1 MQSGLPVAE
10 CYGRLQPGE
19 PCYKSKQPEG
29 RTLMA
34 FGQSAS
40 VRPIEGAVAT
50 MGVSDRVAFLRKT
63 YAHLGV
69 ALIAFAAITGGMMR
83 FATEASL
90 KFSGWALGGA
100 WNWLLILGMFML
112 VGYVAERL
120 ARSEASRALQY
131 LGLAVFVTAEALLLQ
146 PMLWLLIATFGEPGT
161 IGLDGSGL
169 IVGKAASILM
179 QAIVITLAIFIG
191 LTLTV
196 FLTKKDFSFMRGA
209 LAIGTFAALGVI
221 LASAI
226 FGFSLGALFS
236 GAMILLMAGY
246 ILYQTSMVMSYFP
259 PSGYVA
265 ASLMLFST
273 IATLFWYVLRILMEL
288 NRR

>member
-1 MQSGLPVAE
+1 
-10 CYGRLQPGE
+10 
-19 PCYKSKQPEG
+19 
-29 RTLMA
+29 MA

-40 VRPIEGAVAT
+40 ARPIEGAVAT

-69 ALIAFAAITGGMMR
+69 ALIAFAAITAGMMK
-83 FATEASL
+83 FATETSL
-90 KFSGWALGGA
+90 KFSGWALSGR
-100 WNWLLILGMFML
+100 WSWLLILGLFMV

-120 ARSEASRALQY
+120 ARSETSRGLQY
-131 LGLAVFVTAEALLLQ
+131 VGLAIFLIAEAVLLQ
-146 PMLWLLIATFGEPGT
+146 PMLWLLIIRFGDPQM
-161 IGLDGSGL
+161 IGLEGGML
-169 IVGKAASILM
+169 VGQAASILM
-179 QAIVITLAIFIG
+179 QAVVITLAIFIG

-196 FLTKKDFSFMRGA
+196 FVTKKDFSFMRGA

-273 IATLFWYVLRILMEL
+273 VATLFWYVLRLLMEL

>member
-1 MQSGLPVAE
+1 
-10 CYGRLQPGE
+10 
-19 PCYKSKQPEG
+19 
-29 RTLMA
+29 MA

-40 VRPIEGAVAT
+40 ARPIEGAVAT

-63 YAHLGV
+63 YVHLGV
-69 ALIAFAAITGGMMR
+69 ALIAFAAITAGMMK
-83 FATEASL
+83 FATETSL
-90 KFSGWALGGA
+90 KFSSWALGGR
-100 WNWLLILGMFML
+100 WNWLLILGLFMV

-120 ARSEASRALQY
+120 AQSEASRGLQY
-131 LGLAVFVTAEALLLQ
+131 VGLGIFVIAEAVLLQ
-146 PMLWLLIATFGEPGT
+146 PMLWLLIVKFGDPQM
-161 IGLDGSGL
+161 IGIEGGML
-169 IVGKAASILM
+169 VGQAASILM

-226 FGFSLGALFS
+226 FGFSLGAFFT

-246 ILYQTSMVMSYFP
+246 ILYQTSLVMSYFP